1 MTFEALGLNTSI
13 LNALTESGYTAP
25 TPVQQ
30 QAVPAAIE
38 GKDLLVSSQTGSGKT
53 AAFMLPSLHRLAAD
67 SFSGNAG
74 KTAAQE
80 AQSARARGERPRF
93 RPAQPKMLVLTPT
106 RELALQVTTNTTKYC
121 SNLRQIRAVS
131 ILGGMPYPKQMQLLA
146 KNPEILVATPGRLID
161 HMDQGKIDF
170 SQLQILVLD
179 EADRML
185 DMGFIE
191 DIEKI
196 VAATPD
202 SRQTMLFSATLD
214 GVVGN
219 MARRIT
225 KAPLV
230 IQINTATTKHENIAQ
245 RVHFVD
251 DLSHKNRL
259 LDHLLRD
266 ETMDQA
272 VVFTAT
278 KRDADTIAD
287 RLNIAGFSAAALHG
301 DMHQG
306 ARNRTLDGLR
316 RGNVKVL
323 VATDVAARGIDVP
336 NITHVFNYDLPK
348 APEDYVHRIGRTGRA
363 GRNGIAVSLVNHAE
377 NMLVRRI
384 ERLTR
389 QPIPV
394 EVIEGFEPK
403 RASSSRTAAR
413 PGWKP
418 GDGRNSKPGQRS
430 FANPRSEGGHYRSE
444 GNPFG
449 GERKEGGFR
458 ERSEGGYRNRNEG
471 GARADGGF
479 RSERPAE
486 TGFRGN
492 RNEGGFRS
500 ERPAEG
506 GFRNRADGGGFRSE
520 RPAEGGFRAER
531 PAEGAFRKEG
541 GLRERGE
548 STFRNRDRDA
558 GGFKGPRTDA
568 PRRPWGD
575 R

>member
-1 MTFEALGLNTSI
+1 MTFEALGLHTSI
-13 LNALTESGYTAP
+13 LSALTEAGYTAP
-25 TPVQQ
+25 TAVQQ
-30 QAVPAAIE
+30 QAIPAAIE

-53 AAFMLPSLHRLAAD
+53 AAFMLPSLHRLASAPYA
-67 SFSGNAG
+67 STSG
-74 KTAAQE
+74 KTSAQE

-121 SNLRQIRAVS
+121 SNLRHIKSVA
-131 ILGGMPYPKQMQLLA
+131 ILGGMPYPKQMQLLSR
-146 KNPEILVATPGRLID
+146 NPEILVATPGRLID
-161 HMDQGKIDF
+161 HMEQGKIDF
-170 SQLQILVLD
+170 SQLQVLVLD

-225 KAPLV
+225 KDPLV
-230 IQINTATTKHENIAQ
+230 IQINTATTKHENIMQ

-348 APEDYVHRIGRTGRA
+348 FPEDYVHRIGRTGRA

-403 RASSSRTAAR
+403 RAAPSRTASR

-418 GDGRNSKPGQRS
+418 GDGRNAKPGQRS
-430 FANPRSEGGHYRSE
+430 FSKPRSEGGHYRSDSAPFA
-444 GNPFG
+444 GN
-449 GERKEGGFR
+449 RNDGGFR
-458 ERSEGGYRNRNEG
+458 AE
-471 GARADGGF
+471 GGF
-479 RSERPAE
+479 RSERPE
-486 TGFRGN
+486 GGFRN

-506 GFRNRADGGGFRSE
+506 GFRNRADGGGFRT
-520 RPAEGGFRAER
+520 EGGFRAER
-531 PAEGAFRKEG
+531 PEGGVRKEGAF
-541 GLRERGE
+541 RERGE
-548 STFRNRDRDA
+548 SNFRNRDRDA

>member
-1 MTFEALGLNTSI
+1 MTFEALGLHTSI
-13 LNALTESGYTAP
+13 LNALTEAGYTAP

-53 AAFMLPSLHRLAAD
+53 AAFMLPSLHRLASAPYT
-67 SFSGNAG
+67 GGAG

-106 RELALQVTTNTTKYC
+106 RELALQVTTNTTKYT
-121 SNLRQIRAVS
+121 SHLRHIKSVA
-131 ILGGMPYPKQMQLLA
+131 ILGGMPYPKQMQLLSR
-146 KNPEILVATPGRLID
+146 NPEILVATPGRLID

-170 SQLQILVLD
+170 SQLEILVLD

-196 VAATPD
+196 VAATPE

-225 KAPLV
+225 KDPLV

-348 APEDYVHRIGRTGRA
+348 FPEDYVHRIGRTGRA
-363 GRNGIAVSLVNHAE
+363 GRNGVAVSLVNHAE

-403 RASSSRTAAR
+403 RAAPSRSASR

-418 GDGRNSKPGQRS
+418 GDGRNAKPGQRS
-430 FANPRSEGGHYRSE
+430 FSNPRSEGGHYRSE
-444 GNPFG
+444 GNPFA

-471 GARADGGF
+471 GFRAEGGF
-479 RSERPAE
+479 RSERSDG
-486 TGFRGN
+486 GFRGN

-520 RPAEGGFRAER
+520 GGFRAER
-531 PAEGAFRKEG
+531 PAEGGFRKEG
-541 GLRERGE
+541 GFRERGE
-548 STFRNRDRDA
+548 SNFRNRERDA
-558 GGFKGPRTDA
+558 GGFKGQRTDA